1 MKRKI
6 LNVISILL
14 IVSGIGIIG
23 GTLYLRY
30 KVENKNKTMVKQFE
44 ERVKESRNK
53 NSKNEDNNK
62 VDSRDAKKKE
72 LSLSEG
78 TIGIIQIPKI
88 DLTVAI
94 GEGVKKELLRYAV
107 GHFPETVMPGE
118 KGNCALA
125 GHSSY
130 VYNEFFNGLEEN
142 IANGDKI
149 LIKTM
154 QGDFEY
160 KVYDKFVVEP
170 ERVEVLNPS
179 EESILTL
186 VTCTEKGKRRLIVKA
201 KLLVPGTSRN
211 K

>member
-14 IVSGIGIIG
+14 IVSGIIIIG
-23 GTLYLRY
+23 ATLYLRY
-30 KVENKNKTMVKQFE
+30 SAEKKNKDMVKQFE
-44 ERVKESRNK
+44 EMVKDSRNK
-53 NSKNEDNNK
+53 QTKGKETEK
-62 VDSRDAKKKE
+62 VDSKDKDKNNT
-72 LSLSEG
+72 SLPKG
-78 TIGIIQIPKI
+78 TIGIINIPKI
-88 DLTVAI
+88 NLTVAI
-94 GEGVKKELLRYAV
+94 GEGIKKELLRYAV

-142 IANGDKI
+142 IKDGDEI

-154 QGDFEY
+154 QGDFVY
-160 KVYDKFVVEP
+160 KVYEKFVVEP
-170 ERVEVLNPS
+170 ERVDVLNPS

-186 VTCTEKGKRRLIVKA
+186 VTCTEKGKRRLIVRG
-201 KLLVPGTSRN
+201 KLQ

>member
-1 MKRKI
+1 MRRKI

-14 IVSGIGIIG
+14 IILGIGIIG

-30 KVENKNKTMVKQFE
+30 KAENKNKNMVKQFE

-53 NSKNEDNNK
+53 NSKDNNK
-62 VDSRDAKKKE
+62 VDSKDMKKKE
-72 LSLSEG
+72 VSLSEG

-94 GEGVKKELLRYAV
+94 GEGVQKELLRYAV

-118 KGNCALA
+118 KGNCAFA

-142 IANGDKI
+142 IANGDEI

-154 QGDFEY
+154 QGYFVY

-170 ERVEVLNPS
+170 ERVEVLDPS

-201 KLLVPGTSRN
+201 KLKV
-211 K
+211 